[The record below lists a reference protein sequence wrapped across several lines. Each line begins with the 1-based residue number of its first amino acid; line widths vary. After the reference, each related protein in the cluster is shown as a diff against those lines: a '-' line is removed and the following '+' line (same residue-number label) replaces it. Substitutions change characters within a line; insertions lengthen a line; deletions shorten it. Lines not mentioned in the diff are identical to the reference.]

1 MLLQAAL
8 NGPWTKADHPAV
20 PISVEELARDAVAC
34 EAAGAKA
41 IHLHPRDREGDE
53 RLDAEVVDHV
63 VSIVRD
69 ACGVP
74 VGVST
79 GAWIEPDV
87 QRRTQLISAWSS
99 PDYAS
104 VNVSEDGALE
114 TMRALL
120 DAGVGIE
127 AGVWSVEDARRLA
140 DWRLVED
147 LTRVLVEPVD
157 VDPRG
162 AVALMDDIHRAL
174 DHAGIA
180 APRLQHGDGDAT
192 WVLIEDAVRRGLDTR
207 VGLEDTQYD
216 PDGER
221 VASNE
226 ALVRH
231 ARRMMVRA

>member
-1 MLLQAAL
+1 MRSRRRE
-8 NGPWTKADHPAV
+8 GDP
-20 PISVEELARDAVAC
+20 S
-34 EAAGAKA
+34 
-41 IHLHPRDREGDE
+41 HPRDREGDE

-69 ACGVP
+69 ACGIP

-79 GAWIEPDV
+79 GAWIEPDM
-87 QRRTQLISAWSS
+87 QRRTQLVRAWSS

-140 DWRLVED
+140 DWRLGEH

-157 VDPRG
+157 VDPSG
-162 AVALMDDIHRAL
+162 AVALMDDIHQAL
-174 DHAGIA
+174 DRAGIT

-192 WVLIEDAVRRGLDTR
+192 WVLIEDAVRRGFDTR

-226 ALVRH
+226 ALVRAADRLM
-231 ARRMMVRA
+231 ARA

>member
-20 PISVEELARDAVAC
+20 PISAEELARDAVAC

-53 RLDAEVVDHV
+53 RLDAKVVDHV

-87 QRRTQLISAWSS
+87 QRRTQLVRAWSS

-140 DWRLVED
+140 DWRLVEH
-147 LTRVLVEPVD
+147 LIRVLVEPVD

-162 AVALMDDIHRAL
+162 AVALMDDIHQAL
-174 DHAGIA
+174 DQAGIA

-226 ALVRH
+226 ALVRC